1 MELKVFFFTSPTC
14 GWCPFVE
21 GILKKIIDEVS
32 HLTLEVIDISK
43 EVDKAEEYE
52 IVAIPTIILPN
63 NQRIIGGADEA
74 FIREQ
79 LNFFVFLGQ
88 S

>member
-1 MELKVFFFTSPTC
+1 MELKIMFFTSETC
-14 GWCPFVE
+14 SWCPYIE
-21 GILKKIIDEVS
+21 GVLKNIIAEAS
-32 HLTLEVIDISK
+32 HIELEVINIS
-43 EVDKAEEYE
+43 EDVDKAEEFE

-79 LNFFVFLGQ
+79 MQFFMIME
-88 S
+88 

>member
-1 MELKVFFFTSPTC
+1 MVLKIMFFTSPTC

-21 GILKKIIDEVS
+21 EILRKISEEVD
-32 HLTLEVIDISK
+32 HLILEVIDISK
-43 EVDKAEEYE
+43 QLDKAEEYE

-63 NQRIIGGADEA
+63 NQRIIGGADET

-79 LNFFVFLGQ
+79 LKFFVFMGQ

>member
-1 MELKVFFFTSPTC
+1 MALKVLFFTSSTC

-21 GILKKIIDEVS
+21 GVLKKIIDEAS

-43 EVDKAEEYE
+43 DVEKAEEHE

-63 NQRIIGGADEA
+63 NQRIIGGADET

-79 LNFFVFLGQ
+79 LDFFVFMGQ